1 MTREDA
7 ELLDHYVRRGAEP
20 WNLSLEAAWLD
31 YELRSFVL
39 SKLPA
44 RRPLAVC
51 NVGIGVG
58 LWDDWLG
65 HIVGAPITSV
75 DRDARVCRIFA
86 LRQRREHHPFPS
98 IVLCGDVCDGVLG
111 ERRFDVITVVGS
123 TRDDE
128 ADPEAAARWL
138 VDSDRGRM
146 MRALS
151 GALAP
156 GGLLLSS
163 EVGQGAAADRVRTR
177 GDLWLACQ
185 ARTG

>member
-1 MTREDA
+1 MLE
-7 ELLDHYVRRGAEP
+7 HYVRRGAAP
-20 WNLSLEAAWLD
+20 RSCSLEAAWLD

-44 RRPLAVC
+44 RRPLAIC
-51 NVGIGVG
+51 NVGIGDG
-58 LWDDWLG
+58 RWDDWLA
-65 HIVGAPITSV
+65 HVVGAPITSV
-75 DRDARVCRIFA
+75 DRDPAICRIFA
-86 LRQRREHHPFPS
+86 LRQRREGHPHPS

-123 TRDDE
+123 TLDE
-128 ADPEAAARWL
+128 GN
-138 VDSDRGRM
+138 DRGRM
-146 MRALS
+146 LRALT

-156 GGLLLSS
+156 GGLLLTG

>member
-1 MTREDA
+1 MPARPAVPWIVTREDA

-20 WNLSLEAAWLD
+20 SNLSLDAAWLD

-51 NVGIGVG
+51 NIGIGAG

-65 HIVGAPITSV
+65 RVVGAPITSV
-75 DRDARVCRIFA
+75 DRDPGVCRIFA
-86 LRQRREHHPFPS
+86 LRQQRERHPFPS

-111 ERRFDVITVVGS
+111 DRRFDVITIVGAAL
-123 TRDDE
+123 DE
-128 ADPEAAARWL
+128 QN
-138 VDSDRGRM
+138 DRGRM

-156 GGLLLSS
+156 GGLLLSG
-163 EVGQGAAADRVRTR
+163 EVGKGAAEDRVRTR
-177 GDLWLACQ
+177 GDLWLACST
-185 ARTG
+185 RMG

>member
-1 MTREDA
+1 VTREDA

-39 SKLPA
+39 SKLPV

-75 DRDARVCRIFA
+75 DRDAAICRIFA
-86 LRQRREHHPFPS
+86 LRQRRERHPYPS
-98 IVLCGDVCDGVLG
+98 VVLCGDVCDGVLG
-111 ERRFDVITVVGS
+111 DRKFDVITIVGS
-123 TRDDE
+123 TLDE
-128 ADPEAAARWL
+128 QN
-138 VDSDRGRM
+138 DRGRM

-151 GALAP
+151 GSLEA
-156 GGLLLSS
+156 GGLLLSG
-163 EVGQGAAADRVRTR
+163 EVGKGAAADRVRTR
-177 GDLWLACQ
+177 GDLWLACSTRV
-185 ARTG
+185 AGEG

>member
-20 WNLSLEAAWLD
+20 RNLSLEAAWLD

-39 SKLPA
+39 SRLPV

-51 NVGIGVG
+51 NAGIGAG

-65 HIVGAPITSV
+65 HVVGAPITSV
-75 DRDARVCRIFA
+75 DRDPGVCRIFA
-86 LRQRREHHPFPS
+86 LRQRRERHPFPS
-98 IVLCGDVCDGVLG
+98 IVVCGDVCDGVLG
-111 ERRFDVITVVGS
+111 DRRFDVITVVGPAL
-123 TRDDE
+123 DDQN
-128 ADPEAAARWL
+128 
-138 VDSDRGRM
+138 DRGRM

-156 GGLLLSS
+156 GGLLLSG

-177 GDLWLACQ
+177 GDLWVACST
-185 ARTG
+185 RTA